1 MLYAKSEPKQSIKEH
16 TQQLL
21 ENMQILKKLYEED
34 ILKNKYFKKEFW
46 ELLQIICRY
55 HDIGKVYIPF
65 QNMIL
70 EKLGQEKIQTKFSY
84 SNIKHEQISPLFV
97 PVEDFTRNQK
107 KLIYQSIYYHHER
120 EQDEVSKELVEE
132 IIKKDILPRLDEIE
146 IETDCKINKEL
157 KSTYLGYVGNRKR
170 ISEFSDLYIEYCLL
184 KGLLHRLDYS
194 SSAGIKIED
203 DTKDNLSEYTKQFI
217 IKEHHNLNELQEFCS
232 DNQSNNILVIGSTG
246 IGKTEAATIWS
257 GNSKTFF
264 TLPIRVSINAIYDR
278 IKNLINYKHVGLLHS
293 SALEYLERNEL
304 EFQYE
309 NYEQSKNLYQKVTTC
324 TIDQIF
330 PFVFK
335 YKGYEKIYAT
345 LSYSKIIVDEIQA
358 YSPEITAILLKG
370 IQMINNI
377 GGRFMIMTATL
388 PGIYKEELQNMGI
401 KFKYNKFLKNIERH
415 RINIKNDEIQE
426 DYENILERAKYSKV
440 LIILNTINKANEL
453 YNKLIEKGAKN
464 IQLLHSRFIQ
474 QDRNKKENEI
484 KQFSKDRN
492 LKGIWITTQIV
503 EASLDIDFDYLYTE
517 MSTLDSLFQRLGRCY
532 RNREY
537 LEKQPNIFVY
547 TKNTSG
553 IKYVYD
559 EDIYEKSLELLK
571 EYDNEI
577 LTENIKVD
585 LVDKLYSKEMISNT
599 KFYKKFKTG
608 LEILE
613 NISQYDIN
621 KSEAQKLLRKIE
633 NITVIPKDIYD
644 SNLDL
649 FSVYESA
656 TRKNNY
662 EEINNIKRK
671 ISYLTTTIS
680 ESQANKVKD
689 YITDNPYGIKDIKI
703 INLKYDENIGL
714 KLERDIEYEL
724 NDKFI

>member
-1 MLYAKSEPKQSIKEH
+1 MLYAKSKPKQSIKEH
-16 TQQLL
+16 TQKLL
-21 ENMQILKKLYEED
+21 ENMQILKKAYEKD
-34 ILKNKYFKKEFW
+34 ILENKCFKQEFW
-46 ELLQIICRY
+46 ELLEIICKY
-55 HDIGKVYIPF
+55 HDIGKVYTPF

-70 EKLGQEKIQTKFSY
+70 EKLGEEKIQTEFSY
-84 SNIKHEQISPLFV
+84 SNIKHEQISPMFV
-97 PVEDFTRNQK
+97 PVENFTKNQMM
-107 KLIYQSIYYHHER
+107 LIYQSIYYHHER
-120 EQDEVSKELVEE
+120 EQDEASKELVDE
-132 IIKKDILPRLDEIE
+132 IIKKDILPRLNKIE
-146 IETDCKINKEL
+146 IETDYKINKNL
-157 KSTYLGYVGNRKR
+157 KSTYLGYVGDRKR

-203 DTKDNLSEYTKQFI
+203 DTKDDLSEYTKQFMI
-217 IKEHHNLNELQEFCS
+217 NQDYCLNDLQEFC
-232 DNQSNNILVIGSTG
+232 NENKSNNILVIGSTG
-246 IGKTEAATIWS
+246 IGKTEAATIWA

-293 SALEYLERNEL
+293 SAVDYLEQNEC
-304 EFQYE
+304 EFKYE
-309 NYEQSKNLYQKVTTC
+309 NYEQSRNLYQKVTTC

-345 LSYSKIIVDEIQA
+345 LSYSKIIIDEIQA

-401 KFKYNKFLKNIERH
+401 EFKYNKFLKNIKRH
-415 RINIKNDEIQE
+415 KIKIKNNEIQE
-426 DYENILERAKYSKV
+426 DWEDIVAKSKNNKV

-453 YNKLIEKGAKN
+453 YSKLIENGAEN
-464 IQLLHSRFIQ
+464 IKLLHSRFIQ

-484 KQFSKDRN
+484 KKFSKDPN

-537 LEKQPNIFVY
+537 LKKEPNIFVY
-547 TKNTSG
+547 TKNVSG

-559 EDIYEKSLELLK
+559 EDIYDKSLELLK

-577 LTENIKVD
+577 LTEDVKVH
-585 LVDKLYSKEMISNT
+585 LVDKLYSKEMINNT
-599 KFYKKFKTG
+599 KFYKKFKSG

-613 NISQYDIN
+613 NISQYEIN
-621 KSEAQKLLRKIE
+621 KSDAEKLLRKIQ
-633 NITVIPKDIYD
+633 NITVIPKAIND

-649 FSVYESA
+649 FAMYENA
-656 TRKNNY
+656 RRKNNY
-662 EEINNIKRK
+662 EEFNNIKRK
-671 ISYLTTTIS
+671 INSLTTTIS
-680 ESQANKVKD
+680 RAQADKVKE
-689 YITDNPYGIKDIKI
+689 YITDNPYNIENIKI

-714 KLERDIEYEL
+714 KLEKDIEYEL
-724 NDKFI
+724 SDKFI